1 MFVFRFMVI
10 FFSLLSFVLHAAN
23 MSSSTCSAKTYH
35 ALKNEFNLG
44 TTTYP
49 ALKFYPAEAFLSNHI
64 YSIDKTKDIGEEFQ
78 FGKNMLAKLILYE
91 TDNEGFVAGVYVVN
105 NKKIVIAF
113 AGTTGKE
120 SFSDEAALWRDVKTN
135 VKLLSDHSTNG
146 QIYSTI
152 IFIQQMQVKLRK
164 MYPSYSMT
172 VTGHSLGGGLAQ
184 FASLAS
190 KNYDKFKKIKAVT
203 FNTAPMPLT
212 NITKKWIENLDTQK
226 TWSDANNVNFMTN
239 YDPLTLILRYFEN
252 REKMG
257 EAVKKKF
264 KLSKGFSIDI
274 VYATLKK
281 LLDITDSDKI
291 KKLIYGKRIVLPTN
305 TGHSMLTLIKKVFP
319 NYASIGAFRHGYD
332 DVKVESYGLYCDIL
346 KLMEKHV
353 ISYPKKERD
362 YKFYPN
368 EVASNYEVSLFIVNA
383 FYYDSF
389 RKALG
394 KKTLTKFKYFK
405 DKFVNVDGIIWNLDE
420 DKPLK
425 FKTMAGIMKTIYKEH
440 IVANPKYRIMNNK
453 YKEEVLSD
461 TLESIEQSVFGF
473 TRIYSNNKDS
483 IITRH
488 QMVTWISDSLD
499 IGYTKLIT
507 DIKGYI
513 AERNGFKGGPM
524 QLNYYVINPKLH
536 NRR

>member
-1 MFVFRFMVI
+1 
-10 FFSLLSFVLHAAN
+10 

-35 ALKNEFNLG
+35 ALKNEFDLS

-64 YSIDKTKDIGEEFQ
+64 YSIDKTRDIGEEFQ

-105 NKKIVIAF
+105 NKRIVIAF

-120 SFSDEAALWRDVKTN
+120 RFSDEVAWWTDFKTN
-135 VKLLSDHSTNG
+135 AKLLSDRSTNG
-146 QIYSTI
+146 QVYSTI
-152 IFIQQMQVKLRK
+152 KFIQQMQVNLREK
-164 MYPSYSMT
+164 YPKYDIT

-190 KNYDKFKKIKAVT
+190 KSYDKYKKIKAVT

-212 NITKKWIENLDTQK
+212 TITKKWIENLDTQK
-226 TWSDANNVNFMTN
+226 SWSDANNINFMTN
-239 YDPLTLILRYFEN
+239 YDPLTLTLRFFEN
-252 REKMG
+252 REKMA
-257 EAVKKKF
+257 EAVKKRF
-264 KLSKGFSIDI
+264 KLAKGFSIDI
-274 VYATLKK
+274 VYKTLKN
-281 LLDITDSDKI
+281 LLGITDSDKI
-291 KKLIYGKRIVLPTN
+291 KKLIYGNRIVLPTN
-305 TGHSMLTLIKKVFP
+305 TGHSMLALIKKAFP
-319 NYASIGAFRHGYD
+319 NYANIGAFRHGYD
-332 DVKVESYGLYCDIL
+332 DVKVTASGLYCDL
-346 KLMEKHV
+346 LTLMERHV

-368 EVASNYEVSLFIVNA
+368 DIASNYEVSLFIVNA

-389 RKALG
+389 RKAFD

-405 DKFVNVDGIIWNLDE
+405 DKFANIDGINWNLDK

-425 FKTMAGIMKTIYKEH
+425 FKTMVGIMKSIYKEH
-440 IVANPKYRIMNNK
+440 IIANPKYTILNNK
-453 YKEEVLSD
+453 YKAEVLKD
-461 TLESIEQSVFGF
+461 TLENIERSVFGF
-473 TRIYSNNKDS
+473 SRIYSNGKDTV
-483 IITRH
+483 ITRH

-513 AERNGFKGGPM
+513 AERNGFEGGPM
-524 QLNYYVINPKLH
+524 VLNYYVKNPKLY